1 MIFSYNWLKDYLKGK
16 VPEPKKLAEV
26 LTLHSFEVES
36 VEKKGKD
43 WVLDIDVLSNRAHD
57 CFSHIGVA
65 REVSVLTTNKF
76 QRAAGGWRPNFK
88 FQEDKKIKAKDVIKV
103 EVKDKKDCPRYAA
116 KVILGVKVASSPKWL
131 QERLE
136 VCGLQSIN
144 NIVDIANYVML
155 ETGQPIHAF
164 DLDKVNFIFNPKNLI
179 EKLKLTKNYD
189 LVFWLSDGSVP
200 LLFGKNNIL
209 HFQVPFRNVN
219 GKSLLNKIKL
229 SRINNIVCNS
239 SFTKE
244 VIDKEFGINSRV
256 IFPPIDV
263 DSFSP
268 AKKEN
273 SIIYVG
279 RFSQLLQA
287 KRQDILI
294 KVFKKMIDSG
304 LKNWKLILT
313 GAVDIGGD
321 DYYQELL
328 KMAKNYPIQV
338 IKNPDFQTVKKLY
351 AQSKIFWS
359 ASGYGI
365 DEQKEPQ
372 KVEHFGMTIVEAMVS
387 GCIPL
392 VVEKGGAKE
401 IIIDQENG
409 FFWETEDQL
418 IEVTKKILDDEKLLE
433 KIQGKVIESGR
444 RFSVE
449 NFTNKFNEII

>member
-1 MIFSYNWLKDYLKGK
+1 MKKALFFDPYLDTVGGG
-16 VPEPKKLAEV
+16 ERYM
-26 LTLHSFEVES
+26 LTLVVYLLSQGW
-36 VEKKGKD
+36 K
-43 WVLDIDVLSNRAHD
+43 IDLIWD
-57 CFSHIGVA
+57 
-65 REVSVLTTNKF
+65 
-76 QRAAGGWRPNFK
+76 QPNIV
-88 FQEDKKIKAKDVIKV
+88 KKI
-103 EVKDKKDCPRYAA
+103 R
-116 KVILGVKVASSPKWL
+116 
-131 QERLE
+131 ERF
-136 VCGLQSIN
+136 G
-144 NIVDIANYVML
+144 
-155 ETGQPIHAF
+155 F

>member
-1 MIFSYNWLKDYLKGK
+1 
-16 VPEPKKLAEV
+16 
-26 LTLHSFEVES
+26 
-36 VEKKGKD
+36 
-43 WVLDIDVLSNRAHD
+43 
-57 CFSHIGVA
+57 
-65 REVSVLTTNKF
+65 
-76 QRAAGGWRPNFK
+76 
-88 FQEDKKIKAKDVIKV
+88 
-103 EVKDKKDCPRYAA
+103 
-116 KVILGVKVASSPKWL
+116 
-131 QERLE
+131 
-136 VCGLQSIN
+136 
-144 NIVDIANYVML
+144 
-155 ETGQPIHAF
+155 
-164 DLDKVNFIFNPKNLI
+164 
-179 EKLKLTKNYD
+179 
-189 LVFWLSDGSVP
+189 
-200 LLFGKNNIL
+200 
-209 HFQVPFRNVN
+209 
-219 GKSLLNKIKL
+219 
-229 SRINNIVCNS
+229 
-239 SFTKE
+239 
-244 VIDKEFGINSRV
+244 
-256 IFPPIDV
+256 V

-433 KIQGKVIESGR
+433 EIQGKVIESGR

>member
-1 MIFSYNWLKDYLKGK
+1 MKKALFFDPYLDTVGGG
-16 VPEPKKLAEV
+16 ERYM
-26 LTLHSFEVES
+26 LTLVVYLLSQGW
-36 VEKKGKD
+36 K
-43 WVLDIDVLSNRAHD
+43 IDLIWD
-57 CFSHIGVA
+57 
-65 REVSVLTTNKF
+65 
-76 QRAAGGWRPNFK
+76 QPNIV
-88 FQEDKKIKAKDVIKV
+88 KKI
-103 EVKDKKDCPRYAA
+103 R
-116 KVILGVKVASSPKWL
+116 
-131 QERLE
+131 ERF
-136 VCGLQSIN
+136 G
-144 NIVDIANYVML
+144 
-155 ETGQPIHAF
+155 F

-209 HFQVPFRNVN
+209 HFQVPFRNIN

-433 KIQGKVIESGR
+433 EIQGKVIESGR